1 MARHRVPHNWGLC
14 FDGNGSAF
22 CEALDTALETTAGTF
37 RYLEVGIG
45 YGGGLRAVQEYLEQT
60 GVDYHLQ
67 GVDILTCNPE
77 ARNVAN
83 YVRPEKVAISL
94 EGAAEFLKHYHK
106 SGRQADFVFIDG
118 CHGAP
123 CVLAD
128 FKAAE
133 KIVRVGGVVAFH
145 DTDPGCQDLHFQPH
159 CGTGIRAREAVHKL
173 GLLDD
178 TRPGWVK
185 IGETTG
191 DKNRGGHGC
200 LFVKRIA

>member
-1 MARHRVPHNWGLC
+1 MAKHRVPHNWGLC
-14 FDGNGSAF
+14 FDGNGGAF
-22 CEALDTALETTAGTF
+22 CEAIDAALETQAGLF
-37 RYLEVGIG
+37 RYIEVGIG

-60 GVDYHLQ
+60 GLEYHMQ
-67 GVDILTCNPE
+67 GVDITTCHPD
-77 ARNVAN
+77 ARNLAN
-83 YVRPEKVAISL
+83 YAKPERIAISL
-94 EGAAEFLKHYHK
+94 EGAGEFLKKYDQAGK
-106 SGRQADFVFIDG
+106 QADFVFIDG

-123 CVLAD
+123 CVMAD

-133 KIVRVGGVVAFH
+133 KVVRVGGVVAFH
-145 DTDPGCQDLHFQPH
+145 DTDPGCQDLHLQPH
-159 CGTGIRAREAVHKL
+159 CGTGIRAREAVQKL

-185 IGETTG
+185 INETTG